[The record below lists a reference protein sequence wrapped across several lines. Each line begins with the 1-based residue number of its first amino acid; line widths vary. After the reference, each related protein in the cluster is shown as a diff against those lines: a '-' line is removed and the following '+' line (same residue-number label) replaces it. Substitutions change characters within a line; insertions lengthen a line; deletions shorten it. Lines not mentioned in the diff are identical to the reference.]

1 MLTLY
6 LLNEWFCGSSHLTI
20 KYNITVLVLIKRVEL
35 NLYQPTPLMVVKI
48 ANMLWY
54 KMMYNGIC
62 ILQMI

>member
-6 LLNEWFCGSSHLTI
+6 LLNEWFCGSSNLTI